1 MGGTHRSSLNRPW
14 FGIYSARR
22 TSRDGAHA
30 DSAFGLARAVPYA
43 RFLAAAGEPALMTA
57 ITSTAASVPA
67 VSGSDY
73 VVEHWLAANAV
84 LLLGSVTTTT
94 TTAI

>member
-1 MGGTHRSSLNRPW
+1 
-14 FGIYSARR
+14 
-22 TSRDGAHA
+22 
-30 DSAFGLARAVPYA
+30 
-43 RFLAAAGEPALMTA
+43 MTA